1 MLLHF
6 SGEEIEKGKKMAIA
20 SHLTLLGCMIVMF
33 MNIEPKNRF
42 TGFYIRQSFG
52 LQLMFYV
59 FGYFVSNMDSLI
71 ATVPFYLCFV
81 VLWFYSFIGAL
92 QGEVRA
98 IPIVGVYFQKWFEK
112 LSA

>member
-6 SGEEIEKGKKMAIA
+6 TAKEIEKGKNMAIA
-20 SHLTLLGCMIVMF
+20 SHLTILGCMIAIF

-42 TGFYIRQSFG
+42 AGFYIRQTFG
-52 LQLMFYV
+52 LHLMFYI
-59 FGYFVSNMDSLI
+59 FGYFVSNMDSLF
-71 ATVPFYLCFV
+71 ATVPFYLCFI

-92 QGEVRA
+92 QGDVRA